1 MSPCREVSSKK
12 RAEKNIMLRIKER
25 MNNGPAEAR
34 RKEYNEN
41 NMKNKEHK
49 KMYSLDNAFD

>member
-1 MSPCREVSSKK
+1 
-12 RAEKNIMLRIKER
+12 